1 MCEAWDAVGL
11 AVFGENKLIGKTK
24 QGMLWLQK
32 SLKSTS
38 LMSIWMNGEGEVL
51 LLFWWIHIGC

>member
-1 MCEAWDAVGL
+1 MGL
-11 AVFGENKLIGKTK
+11 AVFGENKLIGNTK

-38 LMSIWMNGEGEVL
+38 VMSIWMNGEGEVL